1 MWPEHLQ
8 VLKENN
14 LQGGGNKVR
23 KRTGKGH
30 QRIGERTACPEGW
43 SPFPSERLTVTTDGC
58 LVLEALRADCDLKLS
73 VVLSLSLLEEIRGG
87 LPTIVQFIHHLEAVI
102 FKPCLVCLWISL
114 CVLGRGGVGHLGR
127 WSS

>member
-1 MWPEHLQ
+1 M
-8 VLKENN
+8 
-14 LQGGGNKVR
+14 GIDTSSIR
-23 KRTGKGH
+23 S
-30 QRIGERTACPEGW
+30 CPEGW
-43 SPFPSERLTVTTDGC
+43 SPFPSERLPVTTDGC

-73 VVLSLSLLEEIRGG
+73 AVLSLSLLEEINIRGG

-114 CVLGRGGVGHLGR
+114 CVLGRGGVGHFGR